1 MANETLDQEQEWLR
15 KYHERERL
23 DRIEATGK
31 TNEQAIKD
39 QAAAFDAKIDKLAH
53 GLVDQM
59 SDRWEDKVALFE
71 TRALAAIEKRLAAF
85 AEEMVTKKSLPEH
98 VEAALDTALEDR
110 RDEVR
115 GTFRFW
121 AAVVLNTAS
130 ITAGIA
136 TAIFWAV
143 NFIKS

>member
-1 MANETLDQEQEWLR
+1 MTPEQEEWER
-15 KYHERERL
+15 QYRERQRL
-23 DRIEATGK
+23 EQIEATGK
-31 TNEQAIKD
+31 ANENAIKAQAI
-39 QAAAFDAKIDKLAH
+39 AFDDKIDKLAH

-85 AEEMVTKKSLPEH
+85 ADDMVTKKSLPEH
-98 VEAALDTALEDR
+98 VEAALEAALHDR

-115 GTFRFW
+115 GTFKFW

-143 NFIKS
+143 NFLKS